1 MILSWSEYDR
11 TNQQSFKI
19 NGGSSCWLGV
29 NRPDGH
35 QECIPW
41 ICETSPDLV
50 LRWWRTAKKQKQNPS
65 LNYICFATGMHLL
78 PFCNITQLKKR
89 RLQLMKKKKSQHPS
103 AVMSKPKWITDPWCR
118 ASRQLLFILRDRKD
132 QRHILISLCWT
143 RRSSETAA
151 ITLIWVHSF
160 RERKSMCS

>member
-1 MILSWSEYDR
+1 MWNLAVLNFFFSISMILSWSECDR

-19 NGGSSCWLGV
+19 KGGSSCWLGV

-89 RLQLMKKKKSQHPS
+89 GLQLMKKKSHSIPPQWCQSQNESQTLDVEPHDS
-103 AVMSKPKWITDPWCR
+103 CFSFCVTVKTSGTYWSHCAGQGGVL
-118 ASRQLLFILRDRKD
+118 RQQQL
-132 QRHILISLCWT
+132 H
-143 RRSSETAA
+143 
-151 ITLIWVHSF
+151 
-160 RERKSMCS
+160 